1 MGQDQTKP
9 VGNNDIKFKG
19 VDLTENDGTL
29 TAFNRFANRT
39 DGTDKGNNKIE
50 FDDFKAKGNKKNLNI
65 LNDFA
70 QRGRMGE
77 SGKEENK
84 EKEQLQQASN

>member
-19 VDLTENDGTL
+19 VDLTENDGNL
-29 TAFNRFANRT
+29 TALNRFANRT
-39 DGTDKGNNKIE
+39 DGTDKGNNKIDFGE
-50 FDDFKAKGNKKNLNI
+50 FKAKGNKKDMNV

-70 QRGRMGE
+70 LRGQVGRSGE
-77 SGKEENK
+77 EENK
-84 EKEQLQQASN
+84 EKKQLQQASN